1 MMRGLMLVVSVLV
14 FSAVSGY
21 FLYTRS
27 ASTSDEYQTAV
38 PFFADIERT
47 IVANGTITPRQEVVI
62 KPHISGVIKEIYV
75 MPGDAV
81 TQNDLLALIQ
91 PYPDPIDVSE
101 AESKLRDAQIRFKH
115 QQREF
120 TRTKQ
125 LYKKRY
131 IPRVEFEESHMELQL
146 AKQNLGAT
154 QRNVEIVRSGASTEL
169 DQSASEIRATVSGL
183 VLERTVEVGAFVIE
197 SNEFNVGTSIVT
209 IADMADL
216 LFKGQV
222 DEPDAGLLAV
232 GMPVTLTVGAFPEA
246 TFTGAIEFLSP
257 KALVKDGRTTFEV
270 RSSVTLRADRFV
282 RAGYSAVANIVVAR
296 REQVL
301 AISERNL
308 LFKDGQPFVPV
319 EIQPKKFEDR
329 MLTLGLSDGLV
340 IEVQDGLQEEERFRI
355 LPVTE

>member
-1 MMRGLMLVVSVLV
+1 MRGLLLVVSILV

-27 ASTSDEYQTAV
+27 ASTSDDYQTAV

-62 KPHISGVIKEIYV
+62 KPHISGVIKELYV
-75 MPGDAV
+75 TPGDAV
-81 TQNDLLALIQ
+81 QQNDLLALIQ

-115 QQREF
+115 QQHRF
-120 TRTKQ
+120 TRVQQ
-125 LYKKRY
+125 LYKKEY
-131 IPRVEFEESHMELQL
+131 ITRVEFDDSYLELQL
-146 AKQNLGAT
+146 AKQNLGAA

-169 DQSASEIRATVSGL
+169 EQSASEIRATVSGL

-209 IADMADL
+209 IANMADL
-216 LFKGQV
+216 IFKGQV
-222 DEPDAGLLAV
+222 DEPDAGLLDV
-232 GMPVTLTVGAFPEA
+232 GMPVALTVGAFPETA
-246 TFTGAIEFLSP
+246 FTGAIEFLSP

-270 RSSVTLRADRFV
+270 RSSVSLKADRFV
-282 RAGYSAVANIVVAR
+282 RAGYSAVARIVVDR

-319 EIQPKKFEDR
+319 ETHPERFEER
-329 MLTLGLSDGLV
+329 VLTLGLSDGLV
-340 IEVQDGLQEEERFRI
+340 VEVQDGLHQDERFRV
-355 LPVTE
+355 LPRQ

>member
-1 MMRGLMLVVSVLV
+1 MMRMLLLVVSILV

-27 ASTSDEYQTAV
+27 VSTADEYQMAM
-38 PFFADIERT
+38 PFRADIERS
-47 IVANGTITPRQEVVI
+47 IVANGTITPRQQVVI
-62 KPHISGVIKEIYV
+62 KPHISGVIKEVYV
-75 MPGDAV
+75 LPGDAV
-81 TQNDLLALIQ
+81 KQNDLLALIQ
-91 PYPDPIDVSE
+91 PYPDPIDVS
-101 AESKLRDAQIRFKH
+101 AAQSKLREAQIRLKH
-115 QQREF
+115 QQREL

-131 IPRVEFEESHMELQL
+131 LPRVEYEEAHMEWQL
-146 AKQNLGAT
+146 AKQNFAAA

-209 IADMADL
+209 IADMSDL
-216 LFKGQV
+216 IFKGQV
-222 DEPDAGLLAV
+222 DEPDAGRLER
-232 GMPVTLTVGAFPEA
+232 GMPTTLIVGAFPDT
-246 TFTGAIEFLSP
+246 TFTGVIEFLSP

-270 RSSVTLRADRFV
+270 RSSVTLKADRFV
-282 RAGYSAVANIVVAR
+282 RAGYSAVAHIIVDR

-308 LFKDGQPFVPV
+308 LFKAGRPFVPV
-319 EIQPKKFEDR
+319 EIHPEQFEDR
-329 MLTLGLSDGLV
+329 VLTLGLSDGLV
-340 IEVQDGLQEEERFRI
+340 VEVQDGLREDERFRI
-355 LPVTE
+355 LPVQ